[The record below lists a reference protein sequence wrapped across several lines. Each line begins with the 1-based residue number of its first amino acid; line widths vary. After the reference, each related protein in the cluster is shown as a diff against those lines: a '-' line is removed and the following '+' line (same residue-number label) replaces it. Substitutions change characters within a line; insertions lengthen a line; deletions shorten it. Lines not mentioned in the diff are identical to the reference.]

1 MRIYLISD
9 IGVEVVL
16 FFVGL
21 LLTVAVFLVSCQCN
35 RTGRLVFAV
44 SAEKIIVRNK

>member
-1 MRIYLISD
+1 MRIYVVSD

-21 LLTVAVFLVSCQCN
+21 VLSVAVLLVACQCN

-44 SAEKIIVRNK
+44 SAEKIVVRN